1 MSKATRHFT
10 TYFSHFQLLF
20 GILMLLWQLKG
31 DLHFLNVFS
40 YWILSLTDDNFLS
53 KDIVITQYTFKNVL
67 DDVPA
72 SWNMHMHKHT
82 LVGWWIY
89 PVTLT
94 CSLSLPKCETTG
106 TLPKDGWLCI
116 IIHLA
121 LSSARVNAHSVCYEP
136 WPLAV
141 IYSFR
146 VQLQ

>member
-10 TYFSHFQLLF
+10 TYFSHFSALIWSTDTF
-20 GILMLLWQLKG
+20 MTIKRW
-31 DLHFLNVFS
+31 FS
-40 YWILSLTDDNFLS
+40 PS
-53 KDIVITQYTFKNVL
+53 KCVRVLELELDWWSFPIKRHEVITQYTYKNVL

-72 SWNMHMHKHT
+72 SWNTHMHKRKHT

-94 CSLSLPKCETTG
+94 RSLSLPKCETTG
-106 TLPKDGWLCI
+106 VLPKDGWLCI

-146 VQLQ
+146 V